1 MKTLLQDFCIIPM
14 DGGTQVIEKGFIII
28 EDNIIADIGSGETEP
43 TGYDLVIKGK
53 NQVVLPGFI
62 NTHTHAAMTLLRGY
76 ADDLPLKEW
85 LETKIWPLEDKLT
98 AEDIYWGT
106 MLAIAEMIKSGTTTF
121 ADMYFCMDEVAQAV
135 DKTGIRACLS
145 RGMIGIG
152 PESEQAIADSRDLVS
167 KWHNHGDGRITV
179 MLGPHAPYTCPPEYL
194 QRVADLA
201 GELDVGIHIH
211 VAETLGE
218 VNDIIRQYG
227 KTPVEL
233 LKDAGLFKNHVLAAH
248 CVHMSEND
256 IAILAESGA
265 SVAHNPESN
274 MKLASGIA
282 PVPKLLSAGIPV
294 ALGTDGASS
303 NNDLDM
309 LQEMRTCALL
319 HKVNSM
325 DPTVLPAYKA
335 LEMATVNGAQALG
348 LSKQIGRLQK
358 GYKADMII
366 IDLDAAHQIPR
377 YDLVANLVY
386 AGRASDVDTVIID
399 GNIIMENRQ
408 IKTLNEEQVITQIKK
423 IAARL
428 MTEVKSI

>member
-152 PESEQAIADSRDLVS
+152 PESEQAVADSRALVS
-167 KWHNHGDGRITV
+167 KWHNQGDGRITV

-201 GELDVGIHIH
+201 SELGVGVHIH

-218 VNDIIRQYG
+218 VADMAEQYG

-248 CVHMSEND
+248 CVHLSEND

-294 ALGTDGASS
+294 ALGTDGVSS

-366 IDLDAAHQIPR
+366 INLDAAHQIPR

-386 AGRASDVDTVIID
+386 AGQASDVDMVIID

-408 IKTLNEEQVITQIKK
+408 IKTLNEEQVITQI
-423 IAARL
+423 
-428 MTEVKSI
+428 

>member
-1 MKTLLQDFCIIPM
+1 M